1 MPVLGVTYADL
12 YRQTKIEETIY
23 ELLTQQYELAKVQ
36 EAKEIPSVK
45 VLDIA
50 VVPTKKS
57 FPPRLLIIFLGV
69 FIAELVMIAYLFLR
83 RAWDGTDSQD
93 PRKRFLE
100 EIAENV
106 RADGA
111 SLAPE
116 GSFLRRALSRVSLLS
131 ASPPKVVD
139 DLRAINQ
146 TKRRS
151 YPGPPVI
158 RGDLKEDCFRLR
170 RWNVWRDVSIQG
182 GIGRNMDGAATRQAP
197 DKAGRDS
204 QSATSSF
211 SHSRWPDAG
220 NGDSRDNRARPGGLL
235 RQASYVLI
243 DSLMVGMCGL
253 SVYWARFG
261 TIRDIPHPYN
271 GFLILY
277 AALIF
282 LTCASQNLYR
292 TPREWSAMQESFR
305 VAKAVG
311 FATALLV
318 LFIFTSRSHEISRV
332 VVVCSGA
339 INIITLSGW
348 RYAKR
353 LYVSHRL
360 RQGIGT
366 RRALIIGSGKISQD
380 LASCFDQNHQ
390 LGYTFCGFLDF
401 HPNGD
406 PRVIGKIKDF
416 RQIALRS
423 FADEVFITLPTD
435 RDIVKQIFL
444 EAQRLRLHLH
454 IVPGSLR
461 RIWPSCSDPY
471 CCRIPDA
478 FPSRSNPV
486 ASRAHCQTSDRV
498 MFPPLAWF
506 SALPSWLLRPSG
518 SELTLPAPFSIPLF
532 ASEEK
537 GPSSAAISSAPWLR
551 MPMPKRPHFVR

>member
-1 MPVLGVTYADL
+1 
-12 YRQTKIEETIY
+12 
-23 ELLTQQYELAKVQ
+23 
-36 EAKEIPSVK
+36 
-45 VLDIA
+45 
-50 VVPTKKS
+50 
-57 FPPRLLIIFLGV
+57 
-69 FIAELVMIAYLFLR
+69 
-83 RAWDGTDSQD
+83 
-93 PRKRFLE
+93 
-100 EIAENV
+100 
-106 RADGA
+106 
-111 SLAPE
+111 
-116 GSFLRRALSRVSLLS
+116 
-131 ASPPKVVD
+131 
-139 DLRAINQ
+139 
-146 TKRRS
+146 
-151 YPGPPVI
+151 
-158 RGDLKEDCFRLR
+158 
-170 RWNVWRDVSIQG
+170 
-182 GIGRNMDGAATRQAP
+182 MDGAATRQAP

-311 FATALLV
+311 FASALLV

-435 RDIVKQIFL
+435 RDVVKQIFL

-454 IVPGSLR
+454 IVPDLYDEFGRHAPIRTVAGFPMLSLHGQTLSPLALTVKRLIDVMLSSVGLVLCAPILAASALWIRFDSPGPVFYSALRVGRKGSKFRCHKLRTMIADADAQKASLR
-461 RIWPSCSDPY
+461 KVNQRNGPFFKIDNDPRIT
-471 CCRIPDA
+471 
-478 FPSRSNPV
+478 RSG
-486 ASRAHCQTSDRV
+486 R
-498 MFPPLAWF
+498 
-506 SALPSWLLRPSG
+506 
-518 SELTLPAPFSIPLF
+518 
-532 ASEEK
+532 
-537 GPSSAAISSAPWLR
+537 WLR
-551 MPMPKRPHFVR
+551 KYSIDEIPQLFNVLRGEMSLVGPRPHPVDDYERYTLEHLRRLDLKPGMTGLWQITARRDPAFETNMKLDLEYIENWSLRKDFGILLKTIPAVLRAEGN